1 MIKNYNLRLLIPLL
15 FLICTS
21 CSKDNGTE
29 SLIESKLERMSG
41 KEMLVELL
49 IKNDN
54 DVNQLARIF
63 ECSPSSL
70 KRIVEGEIIPTT
82 EAKNQFKNA
91 LNQTLITKEKS
102 LDELDPYKQTWLF
115 KIKFLYTDNYI
126 IFVVVLIFA
135 IIISVCSDESAD
147 INFNF
152 IIWVIWFICLI
163 IFLIVISLIWFKGEP
178 IVIDNF
184 KNTID
189 PIWELLK

>member
-70 KRIVEGEIIPTT
+70 KRIVEGETIPTT

>member
-1 MIKNYNLRLLIPLL
+1 MIKNYSLQLLIPLL
-15 FLICTS
+15 FLLFAS

-29 SLIESKLERMSG
+29 SLIEIKLERMSG

-70 KRIVEGEIIPTT
+70 KRIVEGETIPTT

-91 LNQTLITKEKS
+91 LNQTLITKEKT
-102 LDELDPYKQTWLF
+102 LEELDPEHTWYKT
-115 KIKFLYTDNYI
+115 IKSFFEDHFLILLIVYI
-126 IFVVVLIFA
+126 LTFAICYFVGIVNIFADIIILSIIVYVLIT
-135 IIISVCSDESAD
+135 IYM
-147 INFNF
+147 
-152 IIWVIWFICLI
+152 
-163 IFLIVISLIWFKGEP
+163 WFKGEP
-178 IVIDNF
+178 IIIDNF